1 MGSPPLLGN
10 NMKQCVDPQLALDIV
25 RREYRTIAF
34 DTETTGLTV
43 KDKICGYVV
52 TSNEFSVYVPVR
64 HEGGGNIPNAEDFE
78 HALAD
83 AFSDRSRM
91 LFRTVGHNL
100 GFDLRIC
107 LRHGIVLKG
116 PLEDTMINEA
126 IISDIN
132 TGYSLDECCTR
143 RRVTPKKGDEL
154 YALLAQRFGGLP
166 DRKQMGKYWKLEGDH
181 PLVVDYATGDGIS
194 TLELW
199 AKQQPILDNDDLR
212 KPWQLE
218 CDLLPYVARIHNRG
232 MKIDPEYA
240 ERVIIDVQ
248 ESIAEKSKVFV
259 PGFNVRSPKAVE
271 NLYRANGFTDEG
283 FAKTNGGAFS
293 FTEKWLETND
303 IGQAIL
309 AVRRLEK
316 ARDSFITPLI
326 DTHNVNGRV
335 HPILNQSKSDD
346 YGVAGVRFSCSEP
359 NLQAFPKRNIDVGRV
374 VRRLVVPDDGFVIEE
389 ADAKQ
394 QEPRL
399 FTHYSGDT
407 ALVDGY
413 RSGTMDIHDRASQ
426 VLGLDR
432 EVAKRLGMGMLTMM
446 SPPTLAGHMRW
457 DIDKARDAHRRFL
470 TDAFPAIKTFQDT
483 AVHVFKR
490 RGYVKTLLGRRAYLD
505 DPRFAYRAVSR
516 IIQNVGGE
524 HLKLCLLRAC
534 QYEDAYPNDLQV
546 LLTIHDSLLWQRR
559 PEHDPRDLVRGIEKV
574 AEDLELSVPI
584 PFGLGSGK
592 DWARASY
599 GDKLDQYTE

>member
-1 MGSPPLLGN
+1 
-10 NMKQCVDPQLALDIV
+10 MKQLINPQLALDLV
-25 RREYRTIAF
+25 RCHYKPLAF

-43 KDKICGYVV
+43 NDKICGYVI
-52 TSNEFSVYVPVR
+52 TSEEYSIYVPVR
-64 HEGGGNIPNAEDFE
+64 HEGGGNIPNIEEFE
-78 HALAD
+78 RELNNAFD
-83 AFSDRSRM
+83 ARSR
-91 LFRTVGHNL
+91 LLLRTVGHNL

-107 LRHGIVLKG
+107 LRHGVILRS

-132 TGYSLDECCTR
+132 SGYSLDECCTR
-143 RRVTPKKGDEL
+143 RKVTPKRGDEL
-154 YALLAQRFGGLP
+154 YAELARRFGGLP
-166 DRKQMGKYWKLEGDH
+166 DRKQMGKFWKLEGDH

-199 AKQQPILDNDDLR
+199 AAQQPLLDADDLR

-218 CDLLPYVARIHNRG
+218 CDLLPYVARIHHRG
-232 MKIDPEYA
+232 LKIDPEYA
-240 ERVIIDVQ
+240 GKVVTDVE
-248 ESIAEKSKVFV
+248 ESIQEKSKVFV
-259 PGFNVRSPKAVE
+259 QGFNVRSPKAVE
-271 NLYRANGFTDEG
+271 ALYRANGYDDTRFARTD
-283 FAKTNGGAFS
+283 GGAFS

-303 IGQAIL
+303 IGNAIL
-309 AVRRLEK
+309 SVRRLEK
-316 ARDSFITPLI
+316 ARDSFIAPLI
-326 DTHNVNGRV
+326 DTHNVAGRV

-399 FTHYSGDT
+399 FTHYSGDP

-413 RSGTMDIHDRASQ
+413 RSGTMDIHDRASE

-432 EVAKRLGMGMLTMM
+432 DTAKRMAMGMLTMM

-457 DIDKARDAHRRFL
+457 PLEQAREAHRKFL

-483 AVHVFKR
+483 AVQVFKR
-490 RGYVKTLLGRRAYLD
+490 RGYVKTLLGRRAYMD

-534 QYEDAYPNDLQV
+534 QYEDAFPQDLQV
-546 LLTIHDSLLWQRR
+546 LLTIHDSLLWQRN
-559 PEHDPRDLVRGIEKV
+559 PSHPVGDLIRSIERV

-599 GDKLDQYTE
+599 GDKLDKYEE

>member
-1 MGSPPLLGN
+1 MEQK
-10 NMKQCVDPQLALDIV
+10 MKQLINPQLALDIV
-25 RREYRTIAF
+25 RCHPDVIAF
-34 DTETTGLTV
+34 DTETSGLTV
-43 KDKICGYVV
+43 KDFICGYVV
-52 TSNEFSVYVPVR
+52 TNNEYSIYCPVR
-64 HEGGGNIPNAEDFE
+64 HEAGGNIPNAAEFE
-78 HALAD
+78 AEMAKAFAD
-83 AFSDRSRM
+83 RYRLDY
-91 LFRTVGHNL
+91 LTVGHNL

-107 LRHGIVLKG
+107 LRHGIVLRG

-126 IISDIN
+126 IISDI
-132 TGYSLDECCTR
+132 TQGYGLADSCIR
-143 RRVTPKKGDEL
+143 HKVTPKRGDEL
-154 YALLAQRFGGLP
+154 YAEIARRFGGLP
-166 DRKQMGKYWKLEGDH
+166 DSKQMGKFWKIEGDH
-181 PLVVDYATGDGIS
+181 ALVVDYATGDGIS
-194 TLELW
+194 TLELR
-199 AKQQPILDNDDLR
+199 AAQQPILDDHDLR
-212 KPWQLE
+212 KAWKLE

-232 MKIDPEYA
+232 LKIDPDYS
-240 ERVIIDVQ
+240 ERIIPDMAAA
-248 ESIAEKSKVFV
+248 IAEASKVFT

-271 NLYRANGFTDEG
+271 QLYRANGFTDEK
-283 FAKTNGGAFS
+283 FSKTDGGAFS

-326 DTHNVNGRV
+326 ATHNVSGRV

-359 NLQAFPKRNIDVGRV
+359 NLQAFPKRNIEVGRV
-374 VRRLVVPDDGFVIEE
+374 VRRLVVPDDGFLIEE

-399 FTHYSGDT
+399 FTHYSGEP

-413 RSGTMDIHDRASQ
+413 RSGTMDIHDRASEI
-426 VLGLDR
+426 LKLDR
-432 EVAKRLGMGMLTMM
+432 DTAKRMSMGMLTMM

-457 DIDKARDAHRRFL
+457 PLERARDAHRAFL
-470 TDAFPAIKTFQDT
+470 TDAFPFIKTFQDT

-490 RGYVKTLLGRRAYLD
+490 RGYVKTILGRRAYCD
-505 DPRFAYRAVSR
+505 NPQFAYRAVSR

-534 QYEDAYPNDLQV
+534 QYEDAFPNDVQI
-546 LLTIHDSLLWQRR
+546 LLTIHDSLLWQRN
-559 PEHDPRDLVRGIEKV
+559 PGHEAKDLIRSIEGV
-574 AEDLELSVPI
+574 ADELEIAVPI

-599 GDKLDQYTE
+599 GEKLDKYEE

>member
-1 MGSPPLLGN
+1 
-10 NMKQCVDPQLALDIV
+10 MKQLIDPQMALDIV
-25 RREYRTIAF
+25 RSWWKPIAF

-43 KDKICGYVV
+43 HDKICGYVI
-52 TSNEFSVYVPVR
+52 TNDEFSIYVPVR
-64 HEGGGNIPNAEDFE
+64 HGGGGNIPNAEDFE
-78 HALAD
+78 KELNM
-83 AFSDRSRM
+83 AFRDRSRAV
-91 LFRTVGHNL
+91 LRTVGHNF

-107 LRHGIVLKG
+107 LRHGIQLLG

-126 IISDIN
+126 IIND
-132 TGYSLDECCTR
+132 TVQGHGLDVSCLR
-143 RRVTPKKGDEL
+143 HKVTPKKGDEL
-154 YALLAQRFGGLP
+154 YAEMARRFGGLP
-166 DRKQMGKYWKLEGDH
+166 DRKQMGKFWKLEGDH

-199 AKQQPILDNDDLR
+199 AAQQKILDADGLR

-232 MKIDPEYA
+232 LKIDPDYSS
-240 ERVIIDVQ
+240 RVMGEVGDAIK
-248 ESIAEKSKVFV
+248 EASKVFV

-271 NLYRANGFTDEG
+271 QLYRLNGFTDER
-283 FAKTNGGAFS
+283 FARTDNGALS

-303 IGQAIL
+303 IGHAIL
-309 AVRRLEK
+309 SVRRLEK

-374 VRRLVVPDDGFVIEE
+374 VRRLVVPDEGFVIEE

-399 FTHYSGDT
+399 FTHYSGEP

-413 RSGTMDIHDRASQ
+413 RNGTMDIHARASQ

-432 EVAKRLGMGMLTMM
+432 DTAKRMCMGMLTMM

-457 DIDKARDAHRRFL
+457 PLERARDAHRAFL
-470 TDAFPAIKTFQDT
+470 TDAFPCIKTFQDT
-483 AVHVFKR
+483 AVHTFKR
-490 RGYVKTLLGRRAYLD
+490 RGYVKTLLGRRAYCN

-524 HLKLCLLRAC
+524 HLKMCLLAAC
-534 QYEDAYPNDLQV
+534 KYEDAYPDQLQV
-546 LLTIHDSLLWQRR
+546 LLTIHDSLLWQRVPSHDVTDLIR
-559 PEHDPRDLVRGIEKV
+559 NIEHV
-574 AEDLELSVPI
+574 AEELNLGVPI
-584 PFGLGSGK
+584 PFGLGSGN

-599 GDKLDQYTE
+599 GDKLDKYEE

>member
-1 MGSPPLLGN
+1 
-10 NMKQCVDPQLALDIV
+10 MKQLIDAQLAIDIV
-25 RREYRTIAF
+25 RRNWKPIAF

-52 TSNEFSVYVPVR
+52 TNDEFSIYIPVR
-64 HEGGGNIPNAEDFE
+64 HEGGGNIPNVEGFE
-78 HALAD
+78 KELNG
-83 AFSDRSRM
+83 AFADRSRF
-91 LFRTVGHNL
+91 LFLTVGHNI

-107 LRHGIVLKG
+107 LRHGVTVRG
-116 PLEDTMINEA
+116 PLEDSMINEA
-126 IISDIN
+126 IISDI
-132 TGYSLDECCTR
+132 TQGYGLDDCCIR
-143 RRVTPKKGDEL
+143 RKVTPKRGDEL
-154 YALLAQRFGGLP
+154 YAELARRFGGLP
-166 DRKQMGKYWKLEGDH
+166 DRKQMGKFSKLEGDH
-181 PLVVDYATGDGIS
+181 PLVIDYATGDGIS
-194 TLELW
+194 TLALW
-199 AKQQPILDNDDLR
+199 AAQQRILDSDDLR

-218 CDLLPYVARIHNRG
+218 CDLLPYVAKIHHRG
-232 MKIDPEYA
+232 LKIDAEYA
-240 ERVIIDVQ
+240 GKVGGEIEEAIK
-248 ESIAEKSKVFV
+248 EKAKVFI

-271 NLYRANGFTDEG
+271 ALYRANGFTDEK
-283 FAKTNGGAFS
+283 FAKTDGGALS

-326 DTHNVNGRV
+326 STHNVAGRV

-374 VRRLVVPDDGFVIEE
+374 VRRLVVPDEEFVIEE

-399 FTHYSGDT
+399 FTHYSGDP

-432 EVAKRLGMGMLTMM
+432 ETAKRMAMGMLTMM

-457 DIDKARDAHRRFL
+457 PLEQARDAHRRFL
-470 TDAFPAIKTFQDT
+470 TDAFPAIKTFQDL
-483 AVHVFKR
+483 AVHTFRR

-524 HLKLCLLRAC
+524 HLKLCLLKAC
-534 QYEDAYPNDLQV
+534 KYEDAYPDQIQI
-546 LLTIHDSLLWQRR
+546 LLTIHDSLLWQRN
-559 PEHDPRDLVRGIEKV
+559 PGHDPRELIRGIEHV
-574 AEDLELSVPI
+574 AEELGLLVPI
-584 PFGLGSGK
+584 PFGLGSGSN
-592 DWARASY
+592 WAIASY
-599 GDKLDQYTE
+599 GSKLDKYDDVA